1 MRRTF
6 FSLPDFCK
14 SPSDRTGSPHFP
26 FGLLFLFLF
35 FFFRVAGAAS
45 AGRTITAAAALPVL
59 FTPDLIPDRK
69 HDKAYR
75 HDSDRYAHDRSRH
88 RQQIQHIL
96 LLSGCRRL
104 KNDGTFRVFSLFY
117 SLLQRRPLLFR
128 IFGFFSAFTPFYFE
142 TAPFSFF
149 LHTIAPR
156 FRKMI
161 NPINPAASAAT
172 MNTVHH
178 QVRIRYTAVAVR

>member
-6 FSLPDFCK
+6 FSLPDSCK
-14 SPSDRTGSPHFP
+14 SSSDRTGSPHFP

-69 HDKAYR
+69 HDKTCR

-117 SLLQRRPLLFR
+117 SLLQRHPLLFR
-128 IFGFFSAFTPFYFE
+128 IFGFFFCIYAFLFRNG
-142 TAPFSFF
+142 AFF
-149 LHTIAPR
+149 LFFAYDR
-156 FRKMI
+156 
-161 NPINPAASAAT
+161 AAVS
-172 MNTVHH
+172 
-178 QVRIRYTAVAVR
+178 

>member
-6 FSLPDFCK
+6 FSLPDSCK
-14 SPSDRTGSPHFP
+14 SSSDRTGSPHFP

-69 HDKAYR
+69 HDKTCR

-96 LLSGCRRL
+96 LLSVCRRL
-104 KNDGTFRVFSLFY
+104 KNDGTFRVFSF
-117 SLLQRRPLLFR
+117 LQFIAKAPAFIPYFRHFFCIYAFLFR
-128 IFGFFSAFTPFYFE
+128 NGAFSLFSAYD
-142 TAPFSFF
+142 
-149 LHTIAPR
+149 R
-156 FRKMI
+156 
-161 NPINPAASAAT
+161 AAVS
-172 MNTVHH
+172 
-178 QVRIRYTAVAVR
+178 